1 MIKASEHE
9 KNGKIKCC
17 EPHQAR
23 EKNGQQFKK
32 LKKELKLGFGIFV
45 LNAKTWKLTTFSCM
59 IKDIQKWA
67 WK

>member
-1 MIKASEHE
+1 MMIKASEHE
-9 KNGKIKCC
+9 KKKGKIKCC

-45 LNAKTWKLTTFSCM
+45 LNDLEV
-59 IKDIQKWA
+59 DHL
-67 WK
+67 